1 MHPDSTT
8 LPYSADLALAIELAI
23 AAADH
28 HTNGDIGR
36 ILSKSSS
43 TDPVT
48 EVDQESER
56 LVVEGLR
63 HHRPDDAIVGEE
75 GANHPG
81 RSGRRWIIDP
91 LDGTVNYL
99 YGYPHHAVSIAME
112 DAGEFVLGVIH
123 DSASNRVYS
132 AQRGGGATVDGHP
145 MRVRDQAHN
154 IAECLL
160 ATGFAYD
167 SSKRAIQ
174 AQVLTGILP
183 LVRDIRRS
191 GSCALDLCAVAEGR
205 VDAMY
210 EVGPNLW
217 DIAAGIVIVTEAGGK
232 TAWDP
237 GRGRIT
243 ASAPHLWDNLNK
255 LLDTAEK
262 IADSTT
268 ALTASHFD
276 GRIESQ

>member
-1 MHPDSTT
+1 MGPDGTT
-8 LPYSADLALAIELAI
+8 LPYSADLDLAIELAT

-28 HTNGDIGR
+28 HANGDMGHVV
-36 ILSKSSS
+36 SKSSA

-48 EVDQESER
+48 AVDQESER

-81 RSGRRWIIDP
+81 RSGRRWIVDP

-132 AQRGGGATVDGHP
+132 AQRGGGANVDGRP
-145 MRVRDQAHN
+145 MEVRDQAHN

-167 SSKRAIQ
+167 SSKRAVQ

-217 DIAAGIVIVTEAGGK
+217 DVAAGVVIVTEAGGQ

-237 GRGRIT
+237 ERGRIT
-243 ASAPHLWDNLNK
+243 ASAPQLWDNLNK
-255 LLDTAEK
+255 LLDAAEK
-262 IADSTT
+262 ISDSTT
-268 ALTASHFD
+268 PVGASHFY
-276 GRIESQ
+276 GRIRQQ